1 MNSRVFSKRNS
12 QNCGRKNVS
21 KSRDQIYI
29 SALVSFTLAGI
40 MSIISIVAGSPVIIK
55 MIFFTLTVL
64 SLFIIVLLL
73 ASIL

>member
-12 QNCGRKNVS
+12 PNCGRKNVS
-21 KSRDQIYI
+21 VFKDQIYI

-40 MSIISIVAGSPVIIK
+40 MSIISIVAGSPVILK

>member
-1 MNSRVFSKRNS
+1 MNLSIFLKRNT

-21 KSRDQIYI
+21 RSRDQIYI

-40 MSIISIVAGSPVIIK
+40 MSIISIVAGSPVILKI
-55 MIFFTLTVL
+55 IFFTLTLL

>member
-1 MNSRVFSKRNS
+1 VSVFK
-12 QNCGRKNVS
+12 
-21 KSRDQIYI
+21 DQIYI

-55 MIFFTLTVL
+55 MIFFTLTLL